1 MPWYQLNDANDPRL
15 DELARQYNLHP
26 LHIEDARTEDESV
39 KVDTAPHYTFAVFKP
54 VRLEPDP
61 DNPSE
66 QMPAFSPI
74 DIFAGKNFL
83 ITISD
88 PTCPTTQQAL
98 DRARRDG
105 DDEHPG
111 KLLYLILDTI
121 VDLYFPA
128 IDHFDDRIDQLED
141 KVFDDPSP
149 EILQSVF
156 AIKRELIDLRRVL
169 VNTRDASLHLQ
180 RDPNTI
186 IDTDH
191 QPYVR
196 DTYDHIARLLD
207 SVETQRDLLNNTL
220 DIYLSSVA
228 NRTNE
233 VMKVLTVLGTIAI
246 PALAISGIYGMNL
259 KGPSLRRLS
268 PRSPMG
274 GRHYRPR
281 HRGPSLCPPQTKVAL
296 THTPPDYCSGR
307 KVPASGRDLD
317 QNITS
322 ITYQSTPSTG
332 TSAFGTVVSPSI
344 CRRFTSIVVVI
355 EVNGMS

>member
-1 MPWYQLNDANDPRL
+1 MPWYQLDDANDPKL
-15 DELARQYNLHP
+15 DELAKQYNLHP
-26 LHIEDARTEDESV
+26 LHIEDARSADESV

-54 VRLEPDP
+54 VRLEPDS
-61 DNPSE
+61 DNPGE
-66 QMPAFSPI
+66 KMPVFSPI
-74 DIFAGKNFL
+74 DIFAGKDFL

-88 PTCPTTQQAL
+88 PACPTTQQAL

-141 KVFDDPSP
+141 KVFDNPTP
-149 EILQSVF
+149 EILQSIF
-156 AIKRELIDLRRVL
+156 AIKRELIDLRRIL

-180 RDPNTI
+180 RDPGTI
-186 IDTDH
+186 IDADH

-259 KGPSLRRLS
+259 KGLPFQDSPNGAEWVGGMTILSTILLLYILRKL
-268 PRSPMG
+268 
-274 GRHYRPR
+274 
-281 HRGPSLCPPQTKVAL
+281 KW
-296 THTPPDYCSGR
+296 
-307 KVPASGRDLD
+307 
-317 QNITS
+317 
-322 ITYQSTPSTG
+322 
-332 TSAFGTVVSPSI
+332 F
-344 CRRFTSIVVVI
+344 
-355 EVNGMS
+355 

>member
-1 MPWYQLNDANDPRL
+1 MPWYQLNDANDPKL
-15 DELARQYNLHP
+15 DELAEQYNLHP
-26 LHIEDARTEDESV
+26 LHIEDARTQGERV

-54 VRLEPDP
+54 VHLVADP
-61 DNPSE
+61 DNPGE
-66 QMPAFSPI
+66 QTPAFSPI
-74 DIFAGKNFL
+74 DIFASKDFL

-88 PTCPTTQQAL
+88 PACPTTEQAL

-128 IDHFDDRIDQLED
+128 IDHFDDRIDALED
-141 KVFDDPSP
+141 KIFDNPSP
-149 EILQSVF
+149 EILQSIF
-156 AIKRELIDLRRVL
+156 AIKRELIDLRRVF

-186 IDTDH
+186 IDADH
-191 QPYVR
+191 QPFVR

-233 VMKVLTVLGTIAI
+233 VMKVLTVLGTIAL

-259 KGPSLRRLS
+259 KGLPFEDS
-268 PRSPMG
+268 PHG
-274 GRHYRPR
+274 AEW
-281 HRGPSLCPPQTKVAL
+281 VAL
-296 THTPPDYCSGR
+296 ITLIATAVLLYVLR
-307 KVPASGRDLD
+307 KLKWL
-317 QNITS
+317 
-322 ITYQSTPSTG
+322 
-332 TSAFGTVVSPSI
+332 
-344 CRRFTSIVVVI
+344 
-355 EVNGMS
+355 

>member
-1 MPWYQLNDANDPRL
+1 MPWYQLEDAHDPKL

-26 LHIEDARTEDESV
+26 LHIEDARNEDEGV
-39 KVDTAPHYTFAVFKP
+39 KVDSAPHYTFAVFKP
-54 VRLEPDP
+54 VHLVPDP
-61 DNPSE
+61 ENPGE
-66 QMPAFSPI
+66 QMPSFSPI
-74 DIFAGKNFL
+74 DIFAGKDFL
-83 ITISD
+83 ITVSD
-88 PTCPTTQQAL
+88 PTCAASEQAL
-98 DRARRDG
+98 QRARRDG

-111 KLLYLILDTI
+111 KLLSLILDTI

-128 IDHFDDRIDQLED
+128 IDHFDDRIDGLED

-149 EILQSVF
+149 SILQSVF

-180 RDPNTI
+180 RDPNSI
-186 IDTDH
+186 VDTEQ

-233 VMKVLTVLGTIAI
+233 VMKVLTVLGTIAL

-259 KGPSLRRLS
+259 KGLPFEDSAYGAEWVGGITLVATGLLLYVLRRLKW
-268 PRSPMG
+268 
-274 GRHYRPR
+274 
-281 HRGPSLCPPQTKVAL
+281 L
-296 THTPPDYCSGR
+296 
-307 KVPASGRDLD
+307 
-317 QNITS
+317 
-322 ITYQSTPSTG
+322 
-332 TSAFGTVVSPSI
+332 
-344 CRRFTSIVVVI
+344 
-355 EVNGMS
+355 

>member
-1 MPWYQLNDANDPRL
+1 MPWYQLNDANDPQL
-15 DELARQYNLHP
+15 DELARKYQLHP
-26 LHIEDARTEDESV
+26 LHIEDARSPDESV
-39 KVDTAPHYTFAVFKP
+39 KVDSAPHYTFAVLKP
-54 VRLEPDP
+54 VHLIPDP
-61 DNPSE
+61 DNPGE
-66 QMPAFSPI
+66 QTPVFSPI
-74 DIFAGKNFL
+74 DIFAGKDFL

-88 PTCPTTQQAL
+88 PTCPTTTQAL

-128 IDHFDDRIDQLED
+128 IDHFDDRIDNLED
-141 KVFDDPSP
+141 AVFNNPSP
-149 EILQSVF
+149 EILQSIF
-156 AIKRELIDLRRVL
+156 TIKRELIDLRRVL

-207 SVETQRDLLNNTL
+207 AVETQRDLLNNTL

-233 VMKVLTVLGTIAI
+233 VMKVLTVLGTIAL
-246 PALAISGIYGMNL
+246 PALCISGIYGMNL
-259 KGPSLRRLS
+259 KGLPFENSPHGAEWVAAVTILATALLLYLLRKLKW
-268 PRSPMG
+268 
-274 GRHYRPR
+274 
-281 HRGPSLCPPQTKVAL
+281 L
-296 THTPPDYCSGR
+296 
-307 KVPASGRDLD
+307 
-317 QNITS
+317 
-322 ITYQSTPSTG
+322 
-332 TSAFGTVVSPSI
+332 
-344 CRRFTSIVVVI
+344 
-355 EVNGMS
+355 